1 MKLVV
6 NIVRVIVGI
15 LFIFSGVVKANDPA
29 GLSYKMHEFFEAWGV
44 QQFNNVAL
52 TFSVLMIA
60 FEIIAGVA
68 LLIGWQK
75 KWNLWFLFSLIIFFT
90 FLTGYAWL
98 ATKAN
103 GSPKFAACGCFG
115 DCIPLKP
122 QQSFF
127 KDIVL
132 LVLILF
138 LLFFQKWIQPIFN
151 KKINVVAIIL
161 SVVFSF
167 LIQKY
172 TLDHLPFKD
181 CLAFKVG
188 NNILE
193 KKKFIADSVDIT
205 YTYNK
210 DGKAYTYSPPNYPQW
225 ALEEDSTYIQ
235 DTTKTITKI
244 IKKGNSGDIILDFAL
259 HTETDTDT
267 TEAILNTK
275 GEIIL
280 MLITDINANGKYS
293 WEKEFAE
300 LAKHKRITTDTIPMI
315 TDTTKKLDVAKVI
328 LDHTGN
334 NQPLYIVTNKA
345 DDARSFFKKYGI
357 AANHIFFCDE
367 KPLLAAG
374 RTRPTLM
381 LLKDGVIIKKVSYKD
396 MSTMY

>member
-1 MKLVV
+1 MKIVV
-6 NIVRVIVGI
+6 HIVRIIVGV
-15 LFIFSGVVKANDPA
+15 LFIFSGLVKANDPA

-44 QQFNNVAL
+44 QQFNNLAL

-60 FEIIAGVA
+60 FEIIAGFA
-68 LLIGWQK
+68 LLVGWQK
-75 KWNLWFLFSLIIFFT
+75 KWNLWLLLSLIIFFT

-98 ATKAN
+98 ATKED

-122 QQSFF
+122 QESFF

-138 LLFFQKWIQPIFN
+138 LLFFQKWIQPLFN
-151 KKINVVAIIL
+151 KKITLLVIVL
-161 SVVFSF
+161 SVLFSF

-188 NNILE
+188 NNISE

-225 ALEEDSTYIQ
+225 ALDEDSTYIQ

-259 HTETDTDT
+259 HTEIDTDT
-267 TEAILNTK
+267 TEAILSTK
-275 GEIIL
+275 GEVLL
-280 MLITDINANGKYS
+280 MLITDIDANGKYS
-293 WEKEFAE
+293 WEKDFKTLIATKNVKSDSSTINKFAP
-300 LAKHKRITTDTIPMI
+300 I
-315 TDTTKKLDVAKVI
+315 
-328 LDHTGN
+328 
-334 NQPLYIVTNKA
+334 YIVTNKA
-345 DDARSFFKKYGI
+345 TEARLFFKKYGF
-357 AANHIFFCDE
+357 ANDHIFFCDE

-374 RTRPTLM
+374 RTRPTIM
-381 LLKDGVIIKKVSYKD
+381 VLKDGVIIKKVSHKD
-396 MSTMY
+396 LNILSK

>member
-1 MKLVV
+1 MKIVV
-6 NIVRVIVGI
+6 NIIRVIVGF
-15 LFIFSGVVKANDPA
+15 LFIFSGLVKANDPA

-44 QQFNNVAL
+44 QQFNNLAL

-60 FEIIAGVA
+60 FEIIAGIA
-68 LLIGWQK
+68 LLVGWQK
-75 KWNLWFLFSLIIFFT
+75 KWNLWLLLSLIVFFT

-98 ATKAN
+98 ATKED

-127 KDIVL
+127 KDVVL
-132 LVLILF
+132 LVMILF
-138 LLFFQKWIQPIFN
+138 LLFFQKWIQTLFN
-151 KKINVVAIIL
+151 KKITIALIVL
-161 SVVFSF
+161 SVLFSF

-210 DGKAYTYSPPNYPQW
+210 GGKAYTYSPPNYPQW
-225 ALEEDSTYIQ
+225 ALDEDSTYIQ

-259 HTETDTDT
+259 HTQTDTDT
-267 TEAILNTK
+267 TEAILSTK
-275 GEIIL
+275 GEMVL
-280 MLITDINANGKYS
+280 FLITDIEEKGSYT
-293 WEKEFAE
+293 WEKDFKNLVAT
-300 LAKHKRITTDTIPMI
+300 KSVKTDTLNTI
-315 TDTTKKLDVAKVI
+315 KLTPI
-328 LDHTGN
+328 
-334 NQPLYIVTNKA
+334 YIVTNKA
-345 DDARSFFKKYGI
+345 NEARTFFKKYSF
-357 AANHIFFCDE
+357 ANDHIFFCDE

-396 MSTMY
+396 INKL